1 MSNNKK
7 VLFKYNNKEIESAYI
22 FEDGDFI
29 IFNIK
34 DNSPL
39 YDGKTLKPKLFLAIS
54 SESCFF
60 DLKNN
65 EFGLCI
71 NYKYTINIFNEGRT
85 KYKEIQQIY
94 LKQFET
100 GRSLMKLLNGDIILS
115 KFYMGSQAFSIY
127 RKNSNKIEYAQ
138 PEKDP
143 YQYQS
148 LYQIENCEEIL
159 ELNKDKLLMY
169 KRTFCIPESLLLTIY
184 DNKKYQRKRTKKIV
198 AEFREKDQIKK
209 KIYFTTKIM
218 KYNDEKLITS
228 GCSKIYIIG
237 LKLLELET
245 TINLDK
251 TISQMIIRP
260 KGNILV
266 LTYLRFTPIRDEAKE
281 KNPNIYKYFMHNIKI
296 DFAINDMIK
305 NEVND
310 ISDKVGSYSS
320 FYKFYNYLNNGLVV
334 NTDNELIIYE
344 DYGD

>member
-1 MSNNKK
+1 MSNTQK

-29 IFNIK
+29 IFDIK
-34 DNSPL
+34 YHSPL
-39 YDGKTLKPKLFLAIS
+39 YDGKTLKEKLFLKVA

-71 NYKYTINIFNEGRT
+71 NYEYTINIFNKGRT
-85 KYKEIQQIY
+85 EYKEIQKIY
-94 LKQFET
+94 LQQFES
-100 GRSLMKLLNGDIILS
+100 GIALMRLLNGDIIFS
-115 KFYMGSQAFSIY
+115 KFYMGSQAFSVY
-127 RKNSNKIEYAQ
+127 RKKSDKIEYDR
-138 PEKDP
+138 PEIDP

-148 LYQIENCEEIL
+148 KYRIENCEEIL
-159 ELNKDKLLMY
+159 ELNKNEFLIY

-184 DNKKYQRKRTKKIV
+184 DNKNYKCTRRKKIV
-198 AEFREKDQIKK
+198 AEFKENDKIKK

-245 TINLDK
+245 TINLEQ

-260 KGNILV
+260 KGNLLV
-266 LTYLRFTPIRDEAKE
+266 LTYLRLIPNKDEKKQ
-281 KNPNIYKYFMHNIKI
+281 KNPIVYKYFMHNIKI
-296 DFAINDMIK
+296 DFATNDMIK

-320 FYKFYNYLNNGLVV
+320 FYKFCNYLHNGLVV